1 MAERREIRV
10 PDIGDFD
17 QVEVVEVLVK
27 PGDLIALDDPLVS
40 IESEKATMEIP
51 SSAAG
56 VLVELAVKE
65 GDKVS
70 QGSLLA
76 ILELASTAAEDAAE
90 PVARLDTKTEARAE
104 PKAEVKAGKKVEKQT
119 EKQAEPKS
127 APAPAAASPTRAPA
141 AGPPSAAVAA
151 ASEVERPVATEKF
164 ASIELD
170 RAARQLSPAAA
181 NPVPDQTGLPHASPL
196 VRRFARELGVPVA
209 EAQASGPHGRV
220 LVEDVKR
227 HVRDRFTGNEASPAT
242 AGVGAVAQAGASMG
256 VPPVPYIDPARFG
269 PVHEQPLTR
278 IQKVSGPALHRSWLN
293 VPHVTQHDEADITEL
308 ERFRRD
314 RKEMASAK
322 GVKLSPLL
330 FVMKAVVI
338 ALREFATLRS
348 TLSPERDRLLV
359 KDYFHLGIAV
369 DTDQGL
375 VVPVIRD
382 VDRKGV
388 LELAA
393 ELQATAER
401 ARNRKLT
408 PDDLSGACFTIS
420 SLGGIGGTAFSP
432 IVNAPEVAILG
443 LSKTLV
449 KPVWR
454 GPSPIDLP
462 AAPDRGGVSA
472 SDGGAEA
479 LGGGR
484 FEPRLCLPLS
494 LSYDHR
500 VVDGALAVRFTT
512 RLAAILADPMQLLL

>member
-27 PGDLIALDDPLVS
+27 PGDLIEIDDPLVS

-51 SSAAG
+51 SPEAG

-65 GDKVS
+65 GDRVS

-76 ILELASTAAEDAAE
+76 ILEASPSVEGSVGKKDGSAGKASGAGAAGPRSATSNT
-90 PVARLDTKTEARAE
+90 PPRAE
-104 PKAEVKAGKKVEKQT
+104 AAVLPSAKHSSAAT
-119 EKQAEPKS
+119 EGEPKS
-127 APAPAAASPTRAPA
+127 
-141 AGPPSAAVAA
+141 
-151 ASEVERPVATEKF
+151 PVAELGKTAPPGKVAKF
-164 ASIELD
+164 DSLELD
-170 RAARQLSPAAA
+170 HPARQISPAAA
-181 NPVPDQTGLPHASPL
+181 NPVPDRTGLPHASPL
-196 VRRFARELGVPVA
+196 VRRFARELGVPVGEA
-209 EAQASGPHGRV
+209 EATGPHGRV
-220 LVEDVKR
+220 LIDDVKR
-227 HVRDRFTGNEASPAT
+227 KVRERFSEGRETADAAAGGAASARATGIA
-242 AGVGAVAQAGASMG
+242 AV
-256 VPPVPYIDPARFG
+256 PFIDPARFG
-269 PVHEQPLTR
+269 PVAEQPLTR
-278 IQKVSGPALHRSWLN
+278 IQKVSGPALQRSWQN

-314 RKEMASAK
+314 RKDQASLK

-338 ALREFATLRS
+338 ALREHPVLRS
-348 TLSPERDRLLV
+348 TLSAERDRLLV

-369 DTDQGL
+369 DTEQGL
-375 VVPVIRD
+375 VVPVVRD

-388 LELAA
+388 FELAA
-393 ELQATAER
+393 ELQSTAER
-401 ARNRKLT
+401 ARSRKLS
-408 PDDLSGACFTIS
+408 PDDLAGACFTIS

-443 LSKTLV
+443 LSKTRV

-454 GPSPIDLP
+454 GPSPIDP
-462 AAPDRGGVSA
+462 APDSPADAMPV
-472 SDGGAEA
+472 
-479 LGGGR
+479 GR
-484 FEPRLCLPLS
+484 FEPRLVLPLS

>member
-1 MAERREIRV
+1 MADRREIRL
-10 PDIGDFD
+10 PAIGDFE

-27 PGDLIALDDPLVS
+27 PGDRIAIDDPLVS

-51 SSAAG
+51 SPAAG
-56 VLVELAVKE
+56 VVVELAVKE

-70 QGSLLA
+70 EGSLLA
-76 ILELASTAAEDAAE
+76 VLEIAETAKSTGRA
-90 PVARLDTKTEARAE
+90 PVAEVASPPIPE
-104 PKAEVKAGKKVEKQT
+104 KAAPVKPLAGKK
-119 EKQAEPKS
+119 
-127 APAPAAASPTRAPA
+127 
-141 AGPPSAAVAA
+141 
-151 ASEVERPVATEKF
+151 
-164 ASIELD
+164 
-170 RAARQLSPAAA
+170 LSPAAA
-181 NPVPDQTGLPHASPL
+181 NPVPDRTGLPHASPL

-209 EAQASGPHGRV
+209 ETPATGPHGRV
-220 LVEDVKR
+220 LIEDVKTK
-227 HVRDRFTGNEASPAT
+227 VRERFTAEGGQSAPEAGATAT
-242 AGVGAVAQAGASMG
+242 AGASAGTGAGTG
-256 VPPVPYIDPARFG
+256 IPPVPFIDPARFG
-269 PVHEQPLTR
+269 PVHDQALTR

-314 RKEMASAK
+314 RKDLATAK

-338 ALREFATLRS
+338 ALREHPTLRS

-375 VVPVIRD
+375 VVPVVRD

-388 LELAA
+388 FELAA
-393 ELQATAER
+393 ELQALATR
-401 ARNRKLT
+401 ARNRKLG
-408 PDDLSGACFTIS
+408 PDDLAGACFTIS

-443 LSKTLV
+443 LSKTRVAPL
-449 KPVWR
+449 WR
-454 GPSPIDLP
+454 GPSPLDLP
-462 AAPDRGGVSA
+462 PSG
-472 SDGGAEA
+472 E
-479 LGGGR
+479 GGR
-484 FEPRLCLPLS
+484 FEPRLVLPLS

>member
-1 MAERREIRV
+1 MAERREIRI
-10 PDIGDFD
+10 PDIGDFS
-17 QVEVVEVLVK
+17 QVEVVEILVK
-27 PGDLIALDDPLVS
+27 PGDRIAIDDPLVS

-56 VLVELAVKE
+56 ILVELSVKE

-70 QGSLLA
+70 QGSLIA
-76 ILELASTAAEDAAE
+76 VLEVADAVAPEVASPAAKPKPARAASTPAVA
-90 PVARLDTKTEARAE
+90 PVASSPPAA
-104 PKAEVKAGKKVEKQT
+104 
-119 EKQAEPKS
+119 S
-127 APAPAAASPTRAPA
+127 PAPAAS
-141 AGPPSAAVAA
+141 
-151 ASEVERPVATEKF
+151 F
-164 ASIELD
+164 QSIELD
-170 RAARQLSPAAA
+170 RPARQISSAAA
-181 NPVPDQTGLPHASPL
+181 NPVPDRTGLPHASPL

-209 EAQASGPHGRV
+209 ETQASGPHGRV
-220 LVEDVKR
+220 LVDDVKR
-227 HVRDRFTGNEASPAT
+227 QVRERFGGEA
-242 AGVGAVAQAGASMG
+242 GQGASSAAAGTAAGMG
-256 VPPVPYIDPARFG
+256 VPPVPFVDPARFG

-314 RKEMASAK
+314 RKELASTK

-338 ALREFATLRS
+338 ALREHPTLRS
-348 TLSPERDRLLV
+348 TLSAERDRLIV

-369 DTDQGL
+369 DTEQGL
-375 VVPVIRD
+375 VVPVVRD

-388 LELAA
+388 FELAA
-393 ELQATAER
+393 ELQSTAER

-408 PDDLSGACFTIS
+408 PEDLTGACFTIS

-443 LSKTLV
+443 LSKTQV

-454 GPSPIDLP
+454 GPSPIETPDP
-462 AAPDRGGVSA
+462 AAA
-472 SDGGAEA
+472 
-479 LGGGR
+479 GR
-484 FEPRLCLPLS
+484 FEPRVVLPLS

-512 RLAAILADPMQLLL
+512 RLAAILSDPMQLLL